1 MARLRLTPIIRPFTK
16 NSSNPPSLLP
26 PVYAQQHRFY
36 ASSSYGGGEGDPK
49 GSNPSDQGPNPSADL
64 EHPGPPPPAVGQG
77 TGGGPTKKGADGHN
91 TPENESSPAGGQASA
106 SGSGGQGG
114 GPQPKIHKGD
124 APGEQAHSDE
134 VRAHNEDMAKRH
146 DRPNEKSPDED
157 DRVGKGYWKGELPAT
172 FSWDYAHCLQVME
185 VPTGILDWGTCCVE
199 GIGSW
204 RLGGT
209 VRQDAY

>member
-16 NSSNPPSLLP
+16 TPFSPRSLLP

-49 GSNPSDQGPNPSADL
+49 GENPSDQGSNPSADL

-91 TPENESSPAGGQASA
+91 LQENESSEGGGQASTG
-106 SGSGGQGG
+106 GSGGQGG
-114 GPQPKIHKGD
+114 GPQPKIHKSD

-146 DRPNEKSPDED
+146 DRPNETSPDED
-157 DRVGKGYWKGELPAT
+157 DKVDKGYWKGMLRAT
-172 FSWDYAHCLQVME
+172 SSRGYAHCLQDMGE
-185 VPTGILDWGTCCVE
+185 PTGILDWGKC
-199 GIGSW
+199 
-204 RLGGT
+204 
-209 VRQDAY
+209 

>member
-1 MARLRLTPIIRPFTK
+1 MPRLRLTPIIRPFTK
-16 NSSNPPSLLP
+16 TASAPQSLLP

-36 ASSSYGGGEGDPK
+36 AGGSSYGGGEGDPK
-49 GSNPSDQGPNPSADL
+49 GENPQDQGSNPSADL

-91 TPENESSPAGGQASA
+91 LQDNESSEGGGQASA

-114 GPQPKIHKGD
+114 GPQPKIHKSD
-124 APGEQAHSDE
+124 APAEEAHSDE

-157 DRVGKGYWKGELPAT
+157 DRVDQGYWKG
-172 FSWDYAHCLQVME
+172 H
-185 VPTGILDWGTCCVE
+185 
-199 GIGSW
+199 
-204 RLGGT
+204 GGAD
-209 VRQDAY
+209 RNP